1 MRGLRGLGFFC
12 GAVLFLA
19 LSATGWQAQESA
31 TAPTNPPLQSTPAT
45 GQAPTGTSESS
56 SKKYSHTHDF
66 LIHGTVF
73 DEKAMAFPSVQLR
86 IRRASEKKF
95 RWESYT
101 NSRGDFAIRVP
112 QGTDYEM
119 VVHVK
124 GFTDQTR
131 AIDAKSGTSEE
142 SVVFRMASSAG
153 DKK

>member
-1 MRGLRGLGFFC
+1 MRGSRGMGFFC
-12 GAVLFLA
+12 GGVFFLA
-19 LSATGWQAQESA
+19 LTATEWQAQEPKA
-31 TAPTNPPLQSTPAT
+31 TPAT
-45 GQAPTGTSESS
+45 LATQGTPAAGQAPTGTPESS
-56 SKKYSHTHDF
+56 SKKYSHIHDF
-66 LIHGTVF
+66 LIRGTVF
-73 DEKAMAFPSVQLR
+73 DEKAMAFPNVQLR
-86 IRRASEKKF
+86 IRRASERKF

-119 VVHVK
+119 VVHTK

-142 SVVFRMASSAG
+142 SMVFRMASTAG